1 MYRRKKSNHSTFSFS
16 GARRGGRG
24 GARSHHNSDD
34 LLGLSTS
41 FGGLSLQQPEVII
54 PLLSSFAFG
63 EVAIAGPYVEVS
75 EAVPKAESIP
85 DSYGSTQNYLKAM
98 QAHTQAEFRASIKE
112 GIVMAHRKERNGWLP
127 LTYGSR
133 ADHKGDFYVN
143 GSPPKDNNP
152 SRASNGHN
160 FKTETWSRHVVQF
173 HGEKTLA
180 LVVVCECSSGDHEAR
195 ISLAPA
201 DKFGDARYRSKTL
214 VRSLGYVGSFLREY
228 GSAARLLQVRGE
240 SSNALLKTVSAPG
253 RQRKEYPATAGS
265 FVPAS
270 SVGRLD
276 TSRVS
281 LNAAQREAVMK
292 LTGCLDIIVGPPGT
306 GKSTTI
312 YHIID
317 ARVAKDARVLVT
329 SIRNQAVDAVVAK
342 VAAFG
347 VLVFGSENRLG
358 THAKEF
364 TIDGRL
370 RNDPE
375 LVFWRGVH
383 ETWTR
388 ASAKAKAV
396 SWDRLHLPSFPGI
409 ERLEEIA
416 QEGVEASINSM
427 KNLQLEKKAKKGRAA
442 GRWAFA
448 LKLILRVAYEKRLA
462 KGTAAQRQTLK
473 ELRSLEKWQELVS
486 RGRRRSRQ
494 IVSRLEDLTRYRL
507 YTTTRVLIC
516 TVDSVE

>member
-1 MYRRKKSNHSTFSFS
+1 M
-16 GARRGGRG
+16 
-24 GARSHHNSDD
+24 
-34 LLGLSTS
+34 
-41 FGGLSLQQPEVII
+41 
-54 PLLSSFAFG
+54 
-63 EVAIAGPYVEVS
+63 
-75 EAVPKAESIP
+75 
-85 DSYGSTQNYLKAM
+85 
-98 QAHTQAEFRASIKE
+98 
-112 GIVMAHRKERNGWLP
+112 
-127 LTYGSR
+127 
-133 ADHKGDFYVN
+133 
-143 GSPPKDNNP
+143 
-152 SRASNGHN
+152 
-160 FKTETWSRHVVQF
+160 
-173 HGEKTLA
+173 
-180 LVVVCECSSGDHEAR
+180 
-195 ISLAPA
+195 
-201 DKFGDARYRSKTL
+201 
-214 VRSLGYVGSFLREY
+214 
-228 GSAARLLQVRGE
+228 
-240 SSNALLKTVSAPG
+240 
-253 RQRKEYPATAGS
+253 
-265 FVPAS
+265 
-270 SVGRLD
+270 
-276 TSRVS
+276 
-281 LNAAQREAVMK
+281 
-292 LTGCLDIIVGPPGT
+292 
-306 GKSTTI
+306 
-312 YHIID
+312 
-317 ARVAKDARVLVT
+317 
-329 SIRNQAVDAVVAK
+329 
-342 VAAFG
+342 
-347 VLVFGSENRLG
+347 FGSENRLG

-516 TVDSVE
+516 TVDSVERMLRNMEEGTTAAALAIGKDAYAGTLQLQLDTVIMDEVGFRSLTVKLVPELLQGGSFPYFFRSEVKFLGYT

>member
-1 MYRRKKSNHSTFSFS
+1 
-16 GARRGGRG
+16 
-24 GARSHHNSDD
+24 
-34 LLGLSTS
+34 
-41 FGGLSLQQPEVII
+41 
-54 PLLSSFAFG
+54 
-63 EVAIAGPYVEVS
+63 
-75 EAVPKAESIP
+75 
-85 DSYGSTQNYLKAM
+85 M

-195 ISLAPA
+195 ISLVPA

-228 GSAARLLQVRGE
+228 GSAARLLQVRGK

-292 LTGCLDIIVGPPGT
+292 LTGCLDIIVGPPGERFYYKLS
-306 GKSTTI
+306 G
-312 YHIID
+312 
-317 ARVAKDARVLVT
+317 
-329 SIRNQAVDAVVAK
+329 
-342 VAAFG
+342 
-347 VLVFGSENRLG
+347 LG
-358 THAKEF
+358 YTCL
-364 TIDGRL
+364 I
-370 RNDPE
+370 
-375 LVFWRGVH
+375 
-383 ETWTR
+383 
-388 ASAKAKAV
+388 
-396 SWDRLHLPSFPGI
+396 PSC
-409 ERLEEIA
+409 
-416 QEGVEASINSM
+416 
-427 KNLQLEKKAKKGRAA
+427 
-442 GRWAFA
+442 
-448 LKLILRVAYEKRLA
+448 LKLSVRTVQANI
-462 KGTAAQRQTLK
+462 
-473 ELRSLEKWQELVS
+473 ELRFK
-486 RGRRRSRQ
+486 
-494 IVSRLEDLTRYRL
+494 
-507 YTTTRVLIC
+507 
-516 TVDSVE
+516 DSVERPDSASALDARLES